1 MIMQFG
7 KVNKAKSVKLEVCL
21 VVICLL
27 DPMQL
32 DHIEDRVLS
41 QRVIHVNGNKCA
53 KGNKMSQFR

>member
-27 DPMQL
+27 DPIQL
-32 DHIEDRVLS
+32 HHIEDRVLS
-41 QRVIHVNGNKCA
+41 ESDKW
-53 KGNKMSQFR
+53 K